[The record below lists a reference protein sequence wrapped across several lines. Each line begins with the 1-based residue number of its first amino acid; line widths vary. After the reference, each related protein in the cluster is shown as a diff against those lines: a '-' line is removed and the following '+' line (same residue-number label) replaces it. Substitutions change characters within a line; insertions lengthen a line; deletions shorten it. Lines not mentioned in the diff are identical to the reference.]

1 MKSVRLAQIFS
12 SERGGKPD
20 AEWCSVEDLPTKCG
34 QKRCA
39 KMAVLNLSVLPLVYG
54 KILLHEGC
62 FERLLLFEELTEHQ
76 FRFVGEGYKVIVG
89 ILDIG

>member
-1 MKSVRLAQIFS
+1 MLEIVLANTF
-12 SERGGKPD
+12 RK
-20 AEWCSVEDLPTKCG
+20 DLKRATKCG

-76 FRFVGEGYKVIVG
+76 FRFVDLLNERH
-89 ILDIG
+89 ILLLQE

>member
-1 MKSVRLAQIFS
+1 MLEIVLANAF
-12 SERGGKPD
+12 RK
-20 AEWCSVEDLPTKCG
+20 DLKRAKKRG

-62 FERLLLFEELTEHQ
+62 FERLLIFEELTEHQ
-76 FRFVGEGYKVIVG
+76 FRFVDLLNERH
-89 ILDIG
+89 ILLLQE